1 VRSDQAQ
8 RTGRLSEAVRRR
20 IASALLAGQ
29 SVSAVARA
37 TGVGTGTIY
46 KIRQN
51 LRDSGKLVE
60 KCPKKAPKTP

>member
-1 VRSDQAQ
+1 
-8 RTGRLSEAVRRR
+8 VRRR

-37 TGVGTGTIY
+37 TGVGTGTVY

-60 KCPKKAPKTP
+60 KCPKKAPKPY